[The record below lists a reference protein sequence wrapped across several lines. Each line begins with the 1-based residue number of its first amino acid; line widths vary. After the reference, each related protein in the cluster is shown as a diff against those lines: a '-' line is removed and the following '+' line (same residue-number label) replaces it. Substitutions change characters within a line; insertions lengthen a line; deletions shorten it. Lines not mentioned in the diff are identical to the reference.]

1 MFTPL
6 VVSPSLIFARAC
18 ASGVVREENGHFI
31 ILILSDRPNDQT
43 NDGCLDISLEVIGHT
58 SQHASRTH
66 HPRAREGPPHTRNE
80 PNRTDDASATISP
93 IECGGRRRGDVARKG
108 WCSGFEGGI
117 GRRDGHA
124 FDNPRALARTVAV
137 AIATTV
143 VDSKSAF
150 DYGF

>member
-1 MFTPL
+1 M
-6 VVSPSLIFARAC
+6 I
-18 ASGVVREENGHFI
+18 
-31 ILILSDRPNDQT
+31 RPNDQT
-43 NDGCLDISLEVIGHT
+43 NEGSLDISLEVFART

-66 HPRAREGPPHTRNE
+66 HPRARRTPHTRNE

-117 GRRDGHA
+117 GRSGHA